1 MLNILNNLTYF
12 WMVKKNEF
20 YNDTKRGVKSRT
32 SLNNFIMQYLKPQE
46 FPDAK
51 SSFIE
56 YIEHKANS
64 YNLSFRDLFTES
76 VCIKMNLLC
85 LFFSILIMVFY
96 AFLIHSLLELL
107 RNEKKKLLSK
117 ADEEKQSESNLI
129 FQIDFIFM
137 SLVN

>member
-1 MLNILNNLTYF
+1 VLNILNNLTYF

-51 SSFIE
+51 NSFIQ
-56 YIEHKANS
+56 YIEHKSDS

-76 VCIKMNLLC
+76 VCIKTNLLC
-85 LFFSILIMVFY
+85 LFFSILLMVFY
-96 AFLIHSLLELL
+96 AFLIHSLLAFL
-107 RNEKKKLLSK
+107 RNEKKNLLSK
-117 ADEEKQSESNLI
+117 ADEEKQSECN
-129 FQIDFIFM
+129 
-137 SLVN
+137 